1 MDRGSGVS
9 QATATILLIA
19 ITILLAAL
27 ILLLFHLPSFESYP
41 PAFIEINNVYHNN
54 EHGAL
59 TYDSRVILFH
69 NGTARIEN
77 DSLNASFFRNG
88 AQVPCIISTLNG
100 HNFISTHHFGVQTMG
115 GMGCSGMF
123 WEPHARIAI
132 DFSDGTFH
140 PGDTIRVDIYSKT
153 TNRLI
158 SRYSYIA

>member
-19 ITILLAAL
+19 ITILLAAFV
-27 ILLLFHLPSFESYP
+27 LLLFHLPSFESYT
-41 PAFIEINNVYHNN
+41 PAFIEIDNVYHNN
-54 EHGAL
+54 EHGSL
-59 TYDSRVILFH
+59 TYDSRVVLFH
-69 NGTARIEN
+69 NGTVRIEN

-88 AQVPCIISTLNG
+88 TLVPCIISTMNG

-115 GMGCSGMF
+115 GMGCSGIF